1 MIALKISSE
10 IILDKIYFIRQQ
22 KVMINSDLAD
32 LYQAE
37 TKRLNEQV
45 KRNIKRFP
53 QDLMFQLT
61 QKEADNLMSQIA
73 SSSWGEMISVKKESL
88 DAIQKLAKVLFYAEI
103 AGIAA
108 EKINDEER
116 FTRIAAINRGT
127 SERKRRRNFL
137 LKQKEFLLLFA
148 VKK

>member
-1 MIALKISSE
+1 MIL
-10 IILDKIYFIRQQ
+10 
-22 KVMINSDLAD
+22 
-32 LYQAE
+32 
-37 TKRLNEQV
+37 
-45 KRNIKRFP
+45 
-53 QDLMFQLT
+53 
-61 QKEADNLMSQIA
+61 
-73 SSSWGEMISVKKESL
+73 VKKESL